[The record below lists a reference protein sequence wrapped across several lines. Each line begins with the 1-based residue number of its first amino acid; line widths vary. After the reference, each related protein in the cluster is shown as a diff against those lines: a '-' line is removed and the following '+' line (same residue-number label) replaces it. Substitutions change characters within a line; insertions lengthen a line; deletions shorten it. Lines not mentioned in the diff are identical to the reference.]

1 MTLARRTRRLGALA
15 AVALLAV
22 PALAR
27 AAAAADEFKPQN
39 EFKLEPYV
47 DIQIG
52 PIDLSINKA
61 VVYIWIASAIAILF
75 GLFVVRGGLKM
86 RPTKAQNIA
95 ELVYDFA
102 DNQIGRAT
110 LPAKSFS
117 KWFPYVATL
126 FIFILVSNTIS
137 FVPLPFGAE
146 RGGLGISWLPDF
158 SLYAATANINVTLAL
173 TICTFLI
180 YNYEGI
186 KAHGPI
192 GYIKTFVPQ
201 GDINPIMKAVVFALE
216 VLSNVLRLVSLSV
229 RLFANLLAGHLL
241 IIMAAGFGILIGSYV
256 GIVAVP
262 FGLFFYFF
270 EWVLIAGLQAFIF
283 AMLSGIY
290 IGFAI
295 EPAH

>member
-1 MTLARRTRRLGALA
+1 MA
-15 AVALLAV
+15 AIALLAV

-27 AAAAADEFKPQN
+27 AAEEDEFKPQD
-39 EFKLEPYV
+39 EFKLDPYV
-47 DIQIG
+47 DINIG

-61 VVYIWIASAIAILF
+61 VIYIWLASAIAILF
-75 GLFVVRGGLKM
+75 GIFVVRGGLKM
-86 RPTKAQNIA
+86 RPTKAQNVA

-102 DNQIGRAT
+102 ENQIGRAT
-110 LPAKSFS
+110 LPTKAFH

-126 FIFILVSNTIS
+126 FIFILISNLIS
-137 FVPLPFGAE
+137 FIPLPFGHE
-146 RGGLGISWLPDF
+146 RGGLGLDWLPDF
-158 SLYAATANINVTLAL
+158 GLYAATANINVTLAL

-180 YNYEGI
+180 YNYEGV
-186 KAHGPI
+186 KTHGAI
-192 GYIKTFVPQ
+192 GYIRTFVPP
-201 GDINPIMKAVVFALE
+201 GDINPVMKGVVFALE
-216 VLSNVLRLVSLSV
+216 VLSNLLRLVSLSV

-241 IIMAAGFGILIGSYV
+241 IIMSAGFAILVGSIV
-256 GIVAVP
+256 GIVALP

>member
-1 MTLARRTRRLGALA
+1 MMGAIRVRRLATMA
-15 AVALLAV
+15 AVALLSV

-27 AAAAADEFKPQN
+27 AAAENDFKPQD

-47 DIQIG
+47 DIHIG
-52 PIDLSINKA
+52 PLDLSINKA
-61 VVYIWIASAIAILF
+61 VIYIWIASAIAILF
-75 GLFVVRGGLKM
+75 GIFVVRGGLKM

-102 DNQIGRAT
+102 ENQIGRQT
-110 LPAKSFS
+110 LPVKSFA

-137 FVPLPFGAE
+137 FIPLPFGHE

-158 SLYAATANINVTLAL
+158 GLYAATANINVTLAL
-173 TICTFLI
+173 TLCTFFI

-186 KAHGPI
+186 RAHGVV
-192 GYIKTFVPQ
+192 GYIRTFVPH
-201 GDINPIMKAVVFALE
+201 GDINPIMKGVVFALE

-241 IIMAAGFGILIGSYV
+241 IIMAAGFGILIGSYI

>member
-1 MTLARRTRRLGALA
+1 VMRAVRVRRLATMV
-15 AVALLAV
+15 AVALLSV

-27 AAAAADEFKPQN
+27 AATESDFKPQD

-52 PIDLSINKA
+52 PLDLSINKA
-61 VVYIWIASAIAILF
+61 VIYIWIASAIAILF

-102 DNQIGRAT
+102 DNQIGRVT
-110 LPAKSFS
+110 LPAKSFA

-137 FVPLPFGAE
+137 FIPLPFGHE
-146 RGGLGISWLPDF
+146 SGGLGISWLPDF
-158 SLYAATANINVTLAL
+158 GLYAATANINVTLAL
-173 TICTFLI
+173 TLCTFCI

-186 KAHGPI
+186 RAHGVM

-201 GDINPIMKAVVFALE
+201 GDINPIMKGVVFALE